1 MKKLAGVLV
10 LLLTAALLL
19 AGAPY
24 GIADTD
30 SEALTI
36 LFTHDLHDNL
46 LPYTVEENG
55 LAVEQGGYARLL
67 TVINQER
74 AKDPDLLLVDAGDF
88 SMGTLFQTIFSEDSP
103 GLRMLGQMG
112 YDATTFGNHE
122 FDFRPDGLASSL
134 MKRAAI
140 NGRY

>member
-10 LLLTAALLL
+10 LLLTAALLFT
-19 AGAPY
+19 GAPY
-24 GIADTD
+24 GIADGDDET
-30 SEALTI
+30 LTI

-112 YDATTFGNHE
+112 YDAT
-122 FDFRPDGLASSL
+122 RCV
-134 MKRAAI
+134 
-140 NGRY
+140 